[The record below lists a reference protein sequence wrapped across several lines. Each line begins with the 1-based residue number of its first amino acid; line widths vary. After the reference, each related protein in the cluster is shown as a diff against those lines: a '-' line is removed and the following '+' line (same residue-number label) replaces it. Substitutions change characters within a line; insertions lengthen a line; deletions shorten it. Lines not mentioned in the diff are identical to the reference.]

1 MLVQR
6 KHIQH
11 LMFFID
17 IVFCISS
24 LFLALFLKYNKCP
37 TFQEYLI
44 HLKIFIPVIISWIL
58 SMYIFY
64 LYSIDVYLPAYNLL
78 FRMFCCYLISA
89 VIGISFF
96 YVFSRRLTP
105 KLIFL
110 IYNSLVLGLLFMW
123 HLLCKKF
130 FTNKYFKNKYIFIGY
145 TPDVK
150 SLLELTKIKYYGNFI
165 FEGIYDENSKYATI
179 KTEQELEEY
188 LFKRNIKT
196 VVITSKYKLTPSLT
210 NMLMDA
216 MVNKTVFYSLP
227 DFYELIA
234 RKIPISSI
242 SDGWILNKISKAECI
257 IYKSIKRA
265 ADIIF
270 SILIL
275 FITSPIWLLSTFI
288 IPLESKGPVIFKQ
301 KRLGLHSKE
310 FILYKFRSM
319 REENNTYKYTTE
331 NDSRITKFGNFMR
344 KTRIDELPQLI
355 NILKGDM
362 SLIGPR
368 PERPEY
374 AIELQKQIPF
384 YNQRLIVRP
393 GITGWDQVSGEY
405 HSPSTE
411 DTYKKLQNDLYYIK
425 NISLSLDFSIAMKTI
440 ATMFMREGI

>member
-17 IVFCISS
+17 IVFRISS
-24 LFLALFLKYNKCP
+24 LFLALFIKYNKCP

>member
-17 IVFCISS
+17 IAFCISS
-24 LFLALFLKYNKCP
+24 LFLALFIKYNKCP

-44 HLKIFIPVIISWIL
+44 HLKIFIPVIISWVL
-58 SMYIFY
+58 GMYIFY
-64 LYSIDVYLPAYNLL
+64 LYSIDVYLPAYKLL
-78 FRMFCCYLISA
+78 FRMFCCYLIST
-89 VIGISFF
+89 VIGISYF
-96 YVFSRRLTP
+96 YVFSTRLTP
-105 KLIFL
+105 KRILL

-130 FTNKYFKNKYIFIGY
+130 FTNKYFKNKFIFMGY

-196 VVITSKYKLTPSLT
+196 VVITSKYKLTPSLS

-216 MVNKTVFYSLP
+216 MGNKTVFYSLP

-242 SDGWILNKISKAECI
+242 SEGWILNNISKAECI

-344 KTRIDELPQLI
+344 KTRIDEIPQLI

-425 NISLSLDFSIAMKTI
+425 NSSLSLDFSIAMKTI

>member
-17 IVFCISS
+17 IAFCISS
-24 LFLALFLKYNKCP
+24 LFLALFIKYNKCP

-44 HLKIFIPVIISWIL
+44 HLKIFIPVIISWVL
-58 SMYIFY
+58 GMYIFY
-64 LYSIDVYLPAYNLL
+64 LYSIDVYLPAYKLL

-89 VIGISFF
+89 VIGISYF
-96 YVFSRRLTP
+96 YVFSTRLTP
-105 KLIFL
+105 KRILL

-130 FTNKYFKNKYIFIGY
+130 FTNKYFNNKFIFIGY

-196 VVITSKYKLTPSLT
+196 VVITSKYKLTPSLS

-216 MVNKTVFYSLP
+216 MGNKTVFYSLP

-242 SDGWILNKISKAECI
+242 SDGWILNNISKAECI

-344 KTRIDELPQLI
+344 KTRIDEIPQLI

-425 NISLSLDFSIAMKTI
+425 NSSLSLDFSIAMKTI
-440 ATMFMREGI
+440 ATMFMREGL

>member
-17 IVFCISS
+17 IAFCISS
-24 LFLALFLKYNKCP
+24 LFLALFIKYNKCP

-130 FTNKYFKNKYIFIGY
+130 FTNKYFKNKFIFIGY

-216 MVNKTVFYSLP
+216 MMNKTVFYSLP
-227 DFYELIA
+227 DFYELIT

-440 ATMFMREGI
+440 ATMFMREGL

>member
-17 IVFCISS
+17 IAFCISS
-24 LFLALFLKYNKCP
+24 LFLALFIKYNKCP

-64 LYSIDVYLPAYNLL
+64 LYSIDVYLPTYNLL

-216 MVNKTVFYSLP
+216 MVNKTIFYSLP

-310 FILYKFRSM
+310 FIIYKFRSM

>member
-24 LFLALFLKYNKCP
+24 LFLALFIKYNKCP

-64 LYSIDVYLPAYNLL
+64 LYSIDVYLSAYNLL

-265 ADIIF
+265 ADIVF

-425 NISLSLDFSIAMKTI
+425 NSSLSLDFSIAMKTI
-440 ATMFMREGI
+440 ATMFMREGL

>member
-24 LFLALFLKYNKCP
+24 LFLALFIKYNKCP

-44 HLKIFIPVIISWIL
+44 HLRIFIPVIISWIL

-216 MVNKTVFYSLP
+216 MMNKTVFYSLP
-227 DFYELIA
+227 DFYELIT

>member
-24 LFLALFLKYNKCP
+24 LFLALFIKYNKCP

-44 HLKIFIPVIISWIL
+44 HLKIFIPVIISWVL
-58 SMYIFY
+58 GMYIFY
-64 LYSIDVYLPAYNLL
+64 LYSIDVYLPAYKLL

-89 VIGISFF
+89 VIGISYF
-96 YVFSRRLTP
+96 YVFSTRLTP
-105 KLIFL
+105 KRILL

-216 MVNKTVFYSLP
+216 MMNKTVFYSLP
-227 DFYELIA
+227 DFYELIT

-242 SDGWILNKISKAECI
+242 SDGWILNNISKAECI

-425 NISLSLDFSIAMKTI
+425 NSSLSLDFSIAMKTI
-440 ATMFMREGI
+440 ATMFMREGL

>member
-24 LFLALFLKYNKCP
+24 LFLALFIKYNKCP

-44 HLKIFIPVIISWIL
+44 HLKIFIPVIISWVL

>member
-17 IVFCISS
+17 IAFCISS
-24 LFLALFLKYNKCP
+24 LFLALFIKYNKCP

-44 HLKIFIPVIISWIL
+44 HLKIFIPVIISWVL
-58 SMYIFY
+58 GMYIFY
-64 LYSIDVYLPAYNLL
+64 LYSIDVYLPAYKLL

-89 VIGISFF
+89 VIGISYF
-96 YVFSRRLTP
+96 YVFSTRLTP
-105 KLIFL
+105 KRILL

-130 FTNKYFKNKYIFIGY
+130 FTNKYFKNKFIFIGY

-165 FEGIYDENSKYATI
+165 FEGLYDENSKYATI

-425 NISLSLDFSIAMKTI
+425 NSSLSLDFSIAMKTI
-440 ATMFMREGI
+440 ATMFMREGL

>member
-11 LMFFID
+11 LLFFID
-17 IVFCISS
+17 IAFCISS
-24 LFLALFLKYNKCP
+24 LFLALFIKYNKCP

-44 HLKIFIPVIISWIL
+44 HLKIFIPVIISWVL
-58 SMYIFY
+58 GMYIFY
-64 LYSIDVYLPAYNLL
+64 LYSIDVYLPAYKLL

-89 VIGISFF
+89 VIGISYF
-96 YVFSRRLTP
+96 YVFSTRLTP
-105 KLIFL
+105 KRILL

-130 FTNKYFKNKYIFIGY
+130 FTNKYFKNKFIFIGY

-196 VVITSKYKLTPSLT
+196 VVITSKYKLTPSLS

-216 MVNKTVFYSLP
+216 MGNKTVFYSLP

-242 SDGWILNKISKAECI
+242 SEGWILNNISKAECI

-344 KTRIDELPQLI
+344 KTRIDEIPQLI

-425 NISLSLDFSIAMKTI
+425 NSSLSLDFSIAMKTI
-440 ATMFMREGI
+440 ATMFMREGL

>member
-17 IVFCISS
+17 IAFCISS
-24 LFLALFLKYNKCP
+24 LFLALFIKYNKCP

-44 HLKIFIPVIISWIL
+44 HLKIFIPVIISWVL
-58 SMYIFY
+58 GMYIFY
-64 LYSIDVYLPAYNLL
+64 LYSIDVYLPAYKLL

-89 VIGISFF
+89 IIGISYF
-96 YVFSRRLTP
+96 YVFSTRLTP
-105 KLIFL
+105 KRILL

-130 FTNKYFKNKYIFIGY
+130 FTNKYFKNKFIFIGY

-196 VVITSKYKLTPSLT
+196 VVITSKYKLTPSLS

-216 MVNKTVFYSLP
+216 MGNKTVFYSLP

-242 SDGWILNKISKAECI
+242 SEGWILNNISKAECI

-344 KTRIDELPQLI
+344 KTRIDEIPQLI

-425 NISLSLDFSIAMKTI
+425 NSSLSLDFSIAMKTI
-440 ATMFMREGI
+440 ATMFMREGL

>member
-17 IVFCISS
+17 IAFCISS
-24 LFLALFLKYNKCP
+24 LFLALFIKYNKCP

-44 HLKIFIPVIISWIL
+44 HLKIFIPVIISWVL
-58 SMYIFY
+58 GMYIFY
-64 LYSIDVYLPAYNLL
+64 LYSIDVYLPAYKLL

-89 VIGISFF
+89 VIGISYF
-96 YVFSRRLTP
+96 YVFSTRLTP
-105 KLIFL
+105 KRILL

-130 FTNKYFKNKYIFIGY
+130 FTNKYFKNKFIFIGY

-425 NISLSLDFSIAMKTI
+425 NSSLSLDFSIAMKTI
-440 ATMFMREGI
+440 ATMFMREGL

>member
-17 IVFCISS
+17 IAFCISS
-24 LFLALFLKYNKCP
+24 LFLALFIKYNKCP

-44 HLKIFIPVIISWIL
+44 HLKIFIPVIISWVL
-58 SMYIFY
+58 GMYIFY
-64 LYSIDVYLPAYNLL
+64 LYSIDVYLPAYKLL

-89 VIGISFF
+89 VIGISYF
-96 YVFSRRLTP
+96 YVFSTRLTP
-105 KLIFL
+105 KRILL

-130 FTNKYFKNKYIFIGY
+130 FTNKYFKNKFICIGY

-165 FEGIYDENSKYATI
+165 FEGLYDENSKYATI

-425 NISLSLDFSIAMKTI
+425 NSSLSLDFSIAMKTI
-440 ATMFMREGI
+440 ATMFMREGL

>member
-17 IVFCISS
+17 IAFCISS
-24 LFLALFLKYNKCP
+24 LFLALFIKYNKCP

-130 FTNKYFKNKYIFIGY
+130 FTNKYFKNKFIFIGY

-150 SLLELTKIKYYGNFI
+150 RLLELTKIKYYGNFI

-216 MVNKTVFYSLP
+216 MMNKTVFYSLP
-227 DFYELIA
+227 DFYELIT

>member
-17 IVFCISS
+17 IAFCISS
-24 LFLALFLKYNKCP
+24 LFLALFIKYNKCP

-44 HLKIFIPVIISWIL
+44 HLKIFIPVIISWVL
-58 SMYIFY
+58 GMYIFY
-64 LYSIDVYLPAYNLL
+64 LYSIDVYLPAYKLL

-89 VIGISFF
+89 VIGISYF
-96 YVFSRRLTP
+96 YVFSTRLTP
-105 KLIFL
+105 KRILL

-130 FTNKYFKNKYIFIGY
+130 FTNKYFKNKFIFIGY

-196 VVITSKYKLTPSLT
+196 VVITSKYKLTPSLS

-216 MVNKTVFYSLP
+216 MMNKTVFYSLP

-242 SDGWILNKISKAECI
+242 SEGWILNNISKAECI

-344 KTRIDELPQLI
+344 KTRIDEIPQLI

-425 NISLSLDFSIAMKTI
+425 NSSLSLDFSIAMKTI
-440 ATMFMREGI
+440 ATMFMREGL

>member
-24 LFLALFLKYNKCP
+24 LFLALFIKYNKCP

-44 HLKIFIPVIISWIL
+44 HLRIFIPVIISWIL

-64 LYSIDVYLPAYNLL
+64 LYSIDVYLPVYNLL

-216 MVNKTVFYSLP
+216 MMNKTVFYSLP
-227 DFYELIA
+227 DFYELIT

>member
-24 LFLALFLKYNKCP
+24 LFLALFIKYNKCP

-242 SDGWILNKISKAECI
+242 SEGWILNNISKAECI

>member
-17 IVFCISS
+17 IAFCISS
-24 LFLALFLKYNKCP
+24 LFLALFIKYNKCP

-44 HLKIFIPVIISWIL
+44 HLKIFIPVIISWVL
-58 SMYIFY
+58 GMYIFY
-64 LYSIDVYLPAYNLL
+64 LYSIDVYLPAYKLL

-89 VIGISFF
+89 VIGISYF
-96 YVFSRRLTP
+96 YVFSTRLTP
-105 KLIFL
+105 KRILL

-196 VVITSKYKLTPSLT
+196 VVITSKYKLTPSLS

-216 MVNKTVFYSLP
+216 MGNKTVFYSLP

-242 SDGWILNKISKAECI
+242 SEGWILNNISKAECI

-344 KTRIDELPQLI
+344 KTRIDEIPQLI

-425 NISLSLDFSIAMKTI
+425 NSSLSLDFSIAMKTI
-440 ATMFMREGI
+440 ATMFMREGL

>member
-24 LFLALFLKYNKCP
+24 LFLALFIKYNKCP

-105 KLIFL
+105 KLIFI

>member
-24 LFLALFLKYNKCP
+24 LFLALFIKYNKCP

-145 TPDVK
+145 TLDVK

>member
-24 LFLALFLKYNKCP
+24 LFLALFIKYNKCP

-425 NISLSLDFSIAMKTI
+425 NISLSLISQLL
-440 ATMFMREGI
+440 

>member
-17 IVFCISS
+17 IAFCISS
-24 LFLALFLKYNKCP
+24 LFLALFIKYNKCP

-44 HLKIFIPVIISWIL
+44 HLKIFIPVIISWVL
-58 SMYIFY
+58 GMYIFY
-64 LYSIDVYLPAYNLL
+64 LYSIDVYLPAYKLL

-89 VIGISFF
+89 VIGISYF
-96 YVFSRRLTP
+96 YVFSTRLTP
-105 KLIFL
+105 KRILL

-130 FTNKYFKNKYIFIGY
+130 FTNKYFKNKFIFIGY

-196 VVITSKYKLTPSLT
+196 VVITSKYKLTPSLS

-216 MVNKTVFYSLP
+216 MGNKTVFYSLP

-242 SDGWILNKISKAECI
+242 SDGWILNNISKAECI

-344 KTRIDELPQLI
+344 KTRIDEIPQLI

-425 NISLSLDFSIAMKTI
+425 NSSLSLDFSIAMKTI
-440 ATMFMREGI
+440 ATMFMREGL

>member
-17 IVFCISS
+17 IAFCISS
-24 LFLALFLKYNKCP
+24 LFLALFIKYNKCP

-216 MVNKTVFYSLP
+216 MMNKTVFYSLP
-227 DFYELIA
+227 DFYELIT

-440 ATMFMREGI
+440 ATMFMREGL

>member
-24 LFLALFLKYNKCP
+24 LFLALFIKYNKCP

-145 TPDVK
+145 TLDVK

-440 ATMFMREGI
+440 ATMFMREGL

>member
-17 IVFCISS
+17 IAFCISS
-24 LFLALFLKYNKCP
+24 LFLALFIKYNKCP

-44 HLKIFIPVIISWIL
+44 HLKIFIPVIISWVL
-58 SMYIFY
+58 GMYIFY
-64 LYSIDVYLPAYNLL
+64 LYSIDVYLPAYKLL

-89 VIGISFF
+89 VIGISYF
-96 YVFSRRLTP
+96 YVFSTRLTP
-105 KLIFL
+105 KRILL

-130 FTNKYFKNKYIFIGY
+130 FTNKYFKNKFIFIGY

-196 VVITSKYKLTPSLT
+196 VVIASKYKLTPSLS

-216 MVNKTVFYSLP
+216 MGNKTVFYSLP

-242 SDGWILNKISKAECI
+242 SGGWILNNISKAECI

-344 KTRIDELPQLI
+344 KTRIDEIPQLI

-425 NISLSLDFSIAMKTI
+425 NSSLSLDFSIAMKTI
-440 ATMFMREGI
+440 ATMFMREGL

>member
-17 IVFCISS
+17 IAFCISS
-24 LFLALFLKYNKCP
+24 LFLALFIKYNKCP

-44 HLKIFIPVIISWIL
+44 HLKIFIPVIISWVL
-58 SMYIFY
+58 GMYIFY
-64 LYSIDVYLPAYNLL
+64 LYSIDVYLPAYKLL

-89 VIGISFF
+89 VIGISYF
-96 YVFSRRLTP
+96 YVFSTRLTP
-105 KLIFL
+105 KRILL

-344 KTRIDELPQLI
+344 KTRIDEIPQLI

-440 ATMFMREGI
+440 ATMFMREGL

>member
-24 LFLALFLKYNKCP
+24 LFLALFIKYNKCP

-150 SLLELTKIKYYGNFI
+150 CLLELTKIKYYGNFI

-216 MVNKTVFYSLP
+216 MMNKTVFYSLP

>member
-17 IVFCISS
+17 IAFCISS
-24 LFLALFLKYNKCP
+24 LFLALFIKYNKCP

-44 HLKIFIPVIISWIL
+44 HLKIFIPVIISWVL
-58 SMYIFY
+58 GMYIFY
-64 LYSIDVYLPAYNLL
+64 LYSIDVYLPAYKLL

-89 VIGISFF
+89 VIGISYF
-96 YVFSRRLTP
+96 YVFSTRLTP
-105 KLIFL
+105 KRILL

-130 FTNKYFKNKYIFIGY
+130 FTNKYFKNKFIFIGY

-216 MVNKTVFYSLP
+216 MMNKTVFYSLP

-242 SDGWILNKISKAECI
+242 SEGWILNNISKAECI

-344 KTRIDELPQLI
+344 KTRIDEIPQLI

-440 ATMFMREGI
+440 ATMFMREGL

>member
-17 IVFCISS
+17 IAFCISS
-24 LFLALFLKYNKCP
+24 LFLALFIKYNKCP

-44 HLKIFIPVIISWIL
+44 HLKIFIPVIISWVL

-216 MVNKTVFYSLP
+216 MMNKTVFYSLP
-227 DFYELIA
+227 DFYELIT

>member
-24 LFLALFLKYNKCP
+24 LFLALFIKYNKCP

-227 DFYELIA
+227 DFYELIT

>member
-17 IVFCISS
+17 IAFCISS
-24 LFLALFLKYNKCP
+24 LFLALFIKYNKCP

-44 HLKIFIPVIISWIL
+44 HLKIFIPVIISWVL
-58 SMYIFY
+58 GMYIFY
-64 LYSIDVYLPAYNLL
+64 LYSIDVYLPAYKLL

-89 VIGISFF
+89 VIGISYF
-96 YVFSRRLTP
+96 YVFSTRLTL
-105 KLIFL
+105 KRILL

-130 FTNKYFKNKYIFIGY
+130 FTNKYFKNKFIFIGY

-196 VVITSKYKLTPSLT
+196 VVITSKYKLTPSLS

-216 MVNKTVFYSLP
+216 MGNKTVFYSLP

-242 SDGWILNKISKAECI
+242 SEGWILNNISKAECI

-344 KTRIDELPQLI
+344 KTRIDEIPQLI

-425 NISLSLDFSIAMKTI
+425 NSSLSLDFSIAMKTI
-440 ATMFMREGI
+440 ATMFMREGL

>member
-24 LFLALFLKYNKCP
+24 LFLALFIKYNKCP

-64 LYSIDVYLPAYNLL
+64 LYSIDVYLPTYNLL

-110 IYNSLVLGLLFMW
+110 IYNSLILGLLFMW

>member
-17 IVFCISS
+17 IAFCISS
-24 LFLALFLKYNKCP
+24 LFLALFIKYNKCP

-44 HLKIFIPVIISWIL
+44 HLKIFIPVIISWVL
-58 SMYIFY
+58 GMYIFY
-64 LYSIDVYLPAYNLL
+64 LYSIDVYLPAYKLL

-89 VIGISFF
+89 VIGISYF
-96 YVFSRRLTP
+96 YVFSTRLTP
-105 KLIFL
+105 KRILL

-130 FTNKYFKNKYIFIGY
+130 FTNKYFKNKFIFIGY

-196 VVITSKYKLTPSLT
+196 VVITSKYKLTPSLS

-216 MVNKTVFYSLP
+216 MGNKTVFYSLP

-344 KTRIDELPQLI
+344 KTRIDEIPQLI

-425 NISLSLDFSIAMKTI
+425 NSSLSLDFSIAMKTI
-440 ATMFMREGI
+440 ATMFMREGL

>member
-17 IVFCISS
+17 IAFCISS
-24 LFLALFLKYNKCP
+24 LFLALFIKYNKCP

-216 MVNKTVFYSLP
+216 MMNKTVFYSLP
-227 DFYELIA
+227 DFYELIT

-288 IPLESKGPVIFKQ
+288 IPLESKGPIIFKQ

>member
-17 IVFCISS
+17 IAFCISS
-24 LFLALFLKYNKCP
+24 LFLALFIKYNKCP

-64 LYSIDVYLPAYNLL
+64 LYSIDVYLPAYKLL
-78 FRMFCCYLISA
+78 FRMFCCYLISS
-89 VIGISFF
+89 VIGISYF
-96 YVFSRRLTP
+96 YVFSTRLTP
-105 KLIFL
+105 KRILL

-130 FTNKYFKNKYIFIGY
+130 FTNKYFKNKFIFIGY

-196 VVITSKYKLTPSLT
+196 VVITSKYKLTPSLS

-216 MVNKTVFYSLP
+216 MGNKTVFYSLP

-242 SDGWILNKISKAECI
+242 SEGWILNNISKAECI

-344 KTRIDELPQLI
+344 KTRIDEIPQLI

-425 NISLSLDFSIAMKTI
+425 NSSLSLDFSIAMKTI
-440 ATMFMREGI
+440 ATMFMREGL

>member
-24 LFLALFLKYNKCP
+24 LFLALFIKYNKCP

-44 HLKIFIPVIISWIL
+44 HLKIFIPVIISWVL
-58 SMYIFY
+58 GMYIFY
-64 LYSIDVYLPAYNLL
+64 LYSIDVYLPAYKLL

-89 VIGISFF
+89 VIGISYF
-96 YVFSRRLTP
+96 YVFSTRLTP
-105 KLIFL
+105 KRILL

-130 FTNKYFKNKYIFIGY
+130 FTNKYFKNKFIFIGY

-196 VVITSKYKLTPSLT
+196 VVITSKYKLTPSLS

-216 MVNKTVFYSLP
+216 MGNKTVFYSLP

-242 SDGWILNKISKAECI
+242 SEGWILNNISKAECI

-344 KTRIDELPQLI
+344 KTRIDEIPQLI

-425 NISLSLDFSIAMKTI
+425 NSSLSLDFSIAMKTI
-440 ATMFMREGI
+440 ATMFMREGL

>member
-17 IVFCISS
+17 IAFCISS
-24 LFLALFLKYNKCP
+24 LFLALFIKYNKCP

-64 LYSIDVYLPAYNLL
+64 LYSIDVYLPAYKLL

-89 VIGISFF
+89 VIGISYF
-96 YVFSRRLTP
+96 YVFSTRLTP
-105 KLIFL
+105 KRILL

-130 FTNKYFKNKYIFIGY
+130 FTNKYFKNKFIFIGY

-216 MVNKTVFYSLP
+216 MMNKTVFYSLP
-227 DFYELIA
+227 DFYELIT

-440 ATMFMREGI
+440 ATMFMREGL